1 MVSQGMTVEKE
12 LFIKEKP
19 GENRG
24 KLKIWADRIKKAEDT
39 VKF

>member
-1 MVSQGMTVEKE
+1 MVSQGMTVEKD

-24 KLKIWADRIKKAEDT
+24 KLKIWADTIKKTHDS